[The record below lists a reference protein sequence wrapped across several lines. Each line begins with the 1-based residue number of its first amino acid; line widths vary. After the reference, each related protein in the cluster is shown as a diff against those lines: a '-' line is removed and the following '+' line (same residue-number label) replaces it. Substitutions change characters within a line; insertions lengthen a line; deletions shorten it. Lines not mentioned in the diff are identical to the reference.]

1 MKRILYILAIVL
13 SILACT
19 DDIDKSNRYVFTGET
34 VADFMLNR
42 SEKYSHMITLL
53 KRAGLFGLLQTY
65 GQYTLFLPDNDAVE
79 NFVAEQDSIYHAT
92 KDSDTPVWTG
102 VISPFVEELSDS
114 MANVIA
120 RTHLVEGNYRTA
132 QFVTGTLPRWNFND
146 RYLSINYKVT
156 DEECYIMLNNHSAII
171 NGDNEVENGIIHII
185 DKAVPNAT
193 NSVPDLICEFAFFS
207 LFSEALKATGFS
219 DSLQRIIDNSYVQE
233 KNVPYIPSEY
243 AHIYQYPEKKF

>member
-146 RYLSINYKVT
+146 RYRS
-156 DEECYIMLNNHSAII
+156 
-171 NGDNEVENGIIHII
+171 
-185 DKAVPNAT
+185 
-193 NSVPDLICEFAFFS
+193 
-207 LFSEALKATGFS
+207 
-219 DSLQRIIDNSYVQE
+219 
-233 KNVPYIPSEY
+233 
-243 AHIYQYPEKKF
+243 